1 MTTLCWERGAS
12 SPTPQR
18 NMRWVTTLNIRSWLF
33 YSCEFFYFCCWL
45 KNPQNP
51 ELFFQGFMTNKL
63 RFFLFFFSLLLFVQV
78 ARAQVKGESGLKWYS
93 WNASGGFMLPADPF
107 SSEILSELQ
116 HNYRFSGIPGF
127 TFSLAKPLTIQLT
140 VGAEL
145 QDIIVDG
152 RLAGPQVNTPQ
163 TLPVP
168 GNEDGLSTIDDP
180 FYNTRMRTYNLFAQ
194 YYFLP
199 NTNINH
205 FIMAKAG
212 YSRINQGLEGKWD
225 PTRSIPGKDTWDWVF
240 TAAYGVT
247 WHADPNF
254 SVNLY
259 GEFSPTPDRYLG
271 EIYDFLKDP
280 DKSNMPM
287 GRIVLSLTGHT
298 DIRVFFPF
306 SKARRYTTRYKPDKY
321 MPFYRVRKRDKEK

>member
-1 MTTLCWERGAS
+1 
-12 SPTPQR
+12 
-18 NMRWVTTLNIRSWLF
+18 
-33 YSCEFFYFCCWL
+33 
-45 KNPQNP
+45 
-51 ELFFQGFMTNKL
+51 MTNKL
-63 RFFLFFFSLLLFVQV
+63 RFFLFFFSLLLCVQV
-78 ARAQVKGESGLKWYS
+78 SRAQVKGESGLKWYS

-107 SSEILSELQ
+107 NAELLADLQ

-127 TFSLAKPLTIQLT
+127 TFSLAKPLTIKLI

-152 RLAGPQVNTPQ
+152 KLSGDAYVAAPAGTAA
-163 TLPVP
+163 LPGSAALP
-168 GNEDGLSTIDDP
+168 SADP
-180 FYNTRMRTYNLFAQ
+180 PATGITEPYYNTRMRTYNLFAQ
-194 YYFLP
+194 YYIFP

-205 FIMAKAG
+205 FFMAKAG
-212 YSRINQGLEGKWD
+212 YSRINQGLEGRWD
-225 PTRSIPGKDTWDWVF
+225 PTRSIPGEDLWDWVF

-254 SVNLY
+254 SINLY

-271 EIYDFLKDP
+271 EIYDFLKNP
-280 DKSNMPM
+280 EKSNMPM

>member
-1 MTTLCWERGAS
+1 MEKK
-12 SPTPQR
+12 
-18 NMRWVTTLNIRSWLF
+18 
-33 YSCEFFYFCCWL
+33 L
-45 KNPQNP
+45 KITA
-51 ELFFQGFMTNKL
+51 LI
-63 RFFLFFFSLLLFVQV
+63 FFLLVCAQV
-78 ARAQVKGESGLKWYS
+78 ALAQVKGESGLKWYS

-107 SSEILSELQ
+107 SAEVISDLQ

-127 TFSLAKPLTIQLT
+127 TFSLAKPLTIKLN

-152 RLAGPQVNTPQ
+152 KLAGPQVTTETIGASGPGGPGIGSPQ
-163 TLPVP
+163 GSLEGASPITEPY
-168 GNEDGLSTIDDP
+168 
-180 FYNTRMRTYNLFAQ
+180 YNTRLRTYNLFAQ
-194 YYFLP
+194 YYLFP

-205 FIMAKAG
+205 FFLAKAG
-212 YSRINQGLEGKWD
+212 YSRINQGLEGRWD
-225 PTRSIPGKDTWDWVF
+225 PTRSLHKKDLWDWVF
-240 TAAYGVT
+240 TAGYGVT

-254 SVNLY
+254 SINLY

-271 EIYDFLKDP
+271 EIYDLLKEP
-280 DKSNMPM
+280 DKTNMPM

-321 MPFYRVRKRDKEK
+321 MPFYRVRKRDHE

>member
-1 MTTLCWERGAS
+1 MMEKK
-12 SPTPQR
+12 
-18 NMRWVTTLNIRSWLF
+18 
-33 YSCEFFYFCCWL
+33 L
-45 KNPQNP
+45 KITA
-51 ELFFQGFMTNKL
+51 LI
-63 RFFLFFFSLLLFVQV
+63 FFLLVCAQV
-78 ARAQVKGESGLKWYS
+78 ALAQVKGESGLKWYS

-107 SSEILSELQ
+107 SAEVISDLQ

-127 TFSLAKPLTIQLT
+127 TFSLAKPLTIKLN

-152 RLAGPQVNTPQ
+152 KLAGPQIITGTPGASG
-163 TLPVP
+163 P
-168 GNEDGLSTIDDP
+168 GGPGPGSPQGSQEGASSITEP
-180 FYNTRMRTYNLFAQ
+180 YYNTRMRTYNLFAQ
-194 YYFLP
+194 YYLFP

-205 FIMAKAG
+205 FFLAKAG
-212 YSRINQGLEGKWD
+212 YSRINQGLEGRWD
-225 PTRSIPGKDTWDWVF
+225 PTRSLHKKDLWDWVF
-240 TAAYGVT
+240 TAGYGVT

-254 SVNLY
+254 SINLY

-271 EIYDFLKDP
+271 EIYDLLKEP
-280 DKSNMPM
+280 DKTNMPM

-321 MPFYRVRKRDKEK
+321 MPFYRVRKRDHE

>member
-1 MTTLCWERGAS
+1 MKLH
-12 SPTPQR
+12 Q
-18 NMRWVTTLNIRSWLF
+18 
-33 YSCEFFYFCCWL
+33 L
-45 KNPQNP
+45 KIA
-51 ELFFQGFMTNKL
+51 LVF
-63 RFFLFFFSLLLFVQV
+63 LLLLLVSQLSM
-78 ARAQVKGESGLKWYS
+78 AQVKGESGLKWYS
-93 WNASGGFMLPADPF
+93 WHASGGFMLPADPF
-107 SSEILSELQ
+107 SAEVISQLE
-116 HNYRFSGIPGF
+116 HNYRFSGIPGW
-127 TFSLAKPLTIQLT
+127 TFSLAKPLTIKLN
-140 VGAEL
+140 VGWEL

-152 RLAGPQVNTPQ
+152 KLAGPLVAPENP
-163 TLPVP
+163 PVP
-168 GNEDGLSTIDDP
+168 GAVVPVIILASTANGSSSISSP
-180 FYNTRMRTYNLFAQ
+180 YYNTRLRTYNLFAQ

-205 FIMAKAG
+205 FIMGKVG

-225 PTRSIPGKDTWDWVF
+225 PTRSLHKKDLWDWVF

-280 DKSNMPM
+280 EKSNMPM

-306 SKARRYTTRYKPDKY
+306 SKARKYTTRYKPDKY
-321 MPFYRVRKRDKEK
+321 LPFYRVRKRDKER

>member
-1 MTTLCWERGAS
+1 MS
-12 SPTPQR
+12 K
-18 NMRWVTTLNIRSWLF
+18 I
-33 YSCEFFYFCCWL
+33 
-45 KNPQNP
+45 
-51 ELFFQGFMTNKL
+51 L
-63 RFFLFFFSLLLFVQV
+63 RILLLTLPLLIL
-78 ARAQVKGESGLKWYS
+78 AHCLSAQVKGESGLKWYS
-93 WNASGGFMLPADPF
+93 WHASGGFMLPADPF
-107 SSEILSELQ
+107 SSEVISDLQ
-116 HNYRFSGIPGF
+116 HNYRFSGIPGY
-127 TFSLAKPLTIQLT
+127 TFSIAKPLTIKLN
-140 VGAEL
+140 VGWEL

-152 RLAGPQVNTPQ
+152 KLAGPQVAPETIPI
-163 TLPVP
+163 PGAMVP
-168 GNEDGLSTIDDP
+168 ANNLVSSGNASSSITEP
-180 FYNTRMRTYNLFAQ
+180 YYNTRMRTYNLYAQ

-205 FIMAKAG
+205 FIMGKVG

-225 PTRSIPGKDTWDWVF
+225 PTRSLHKKDLWDWVF

-247 WHADPNF
+247 WHAAPNF

-280 DKSNMPM
+280 EKSNMPM

-306 SKARRYTTRYKPDKY
+306 SKARKYTTRYKPDKY
-321 MPFYRVRKRDKEK
+321 LPFYRVRKRDKDK